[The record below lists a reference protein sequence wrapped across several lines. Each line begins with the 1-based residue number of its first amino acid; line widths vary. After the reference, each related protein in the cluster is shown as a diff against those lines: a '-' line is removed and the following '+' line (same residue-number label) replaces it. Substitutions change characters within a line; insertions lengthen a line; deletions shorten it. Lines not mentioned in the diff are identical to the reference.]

1 MRTQKPILFI
11 KQHCTSYATRI
22 EEKTPEEDWRSRNQ
36 TQCTYSLQPQNS
48 DSQGAGGNVE
58 RKEENK
64 RNEKRPRRKCC
75 CNSNKTPGEE
85 EEQQPPTNREYLTC
99 LLLRNRIHRQDS
111 GKMAKGRGNPWVSD
125 SYKKKKLQLYFTE
138 NAKQQNQRQNTPGPR
153 QCNIERENG
162 ESTSAKRE
170 KGRKEEMDDGYPRE
184 LVLHVLRCVQRS
196 VCPSVVSHS
205 PLPEIQFC
213 SLSLLPSGLSP

>member
-1 MRTQKPILFI
+1 L
-11 KQHCTSYATRI
+11 
-22 EEKTPEEDWRSRNQ
+22 
-36 TQCTYSLQPQNS
+36 
-48 DSQGAGGNVE
+48 
-58 RKEENK
+58 RK
-64 RNEKRPRRKCC
+64 KRPRKIDDPAIKHNVPTHSSHKTVIHKGQEAMSREKKKIKEMRKGHEESAAATATKLLEKKKNNNHQPTVNTLLAC
-75 CNSNKTPGEE
+75 SPETGSTGKTAGKWHKEE
-85 EEQQPPTNREYLTC
+85 KIPDYPTHT
-99 LLLRNRIHRQDS
+99 
-111 GKMAKGRGNPWVSD
+111 
-125 SYKKKKLQLYFTE
+125 KKKKLQLYSTE